1 MSRRRGRQSVLTGH
15 QHRSGTVLTGI
26 LVLLL
31 AAAWAT
37 QHATTALDTDAEAAG
52 RLKVVWISLF
62 LVFLLQTLMYHL
74 ERAPR
79 LTDRVARQLSAL
91 HVSVLVP
98 VYNEDPG
105 YLKLGLESFLRQTRL
120 PDSVHI
126 IDDGSTS
133 GDYADVKAWWERE
146 AGHAGIATTW
156 RRVPNGGKRH
166 AQAHGVRVSPEA
178 DIYITC
184 DSDSCFA
191 PRAIEQV
198 LLPFARPRVQSVAGI
213 VVATNNRA
221 NWLVRV
227 TDLWFVVC
235 QLVDRSGQSAVG
247 AVMVNSGPLAAYRAA
262 VIRDNLDSY
271 LNETFMGRTVMFSD
285 DSLLTLYAQQ
295 RGLTVQQPQAIC
307 FTAMPEKWSHF
318 TRMYLRWMRG
328 STIRS
333 VWRMRYLS
341 PARPAYWLH
350 AVRWLQMVLTQMV
363 VLWLLVVEPL
373 AYGKMP
379 PTSMLIIPFLI
390 GYAQGLR
397 YLGIIRSDER
407 IRSRAL
413 TWLTMPLAIVLAWT
427 VLRFLRWYGIL
438 TCARTGWGTRQNG
451 AEVTLDG
458 ASERGASERGASE
471 PPPVRYATTYDP
483 WNEQSTLE
491 MRHYRSEPMAAQ
503 GEEPT

>member
-1 MSRRRGRQSVLTGH
+1 M
-15 QHRSGTVLTGI
+15 TVLTGI
-26 LVLLL
+26 VVLLL
-31 AAAWAT
+31 AAAWT
-37 QHATTALDTDAEAAG
+37 THHAVIAFRADSETEN
-52 RLKVVWISLF
+52 RLRVVWISLF
-62 LVFLLQTLMYHL
+62 LVFLLQTFMYHL
-74 ERAPR
+74 EGVPR
-79 LTDRVARQLSAL
+79 LTDRTVRQLASA
-91 HVSVLVP
+91 HVSILIP

-126 IDDGSTS
+126 VDDGSTS
-133 GDYADVKAWWERE
+133 SDYADVRAWWEE
-146 AGHAGIATTW
+146 AARKAGVATTW
-156 RRVPNGGKRH
+156 QRVLNGGKRH
-166 AQAHGVRVSPEA
+166 AQAHGVRVSAEA

-191 PRAIEQV
+191 PSAIEQV

-213 VVATNNRA
+213 VIATNNRV

-235 QLVDRSGQSAVG
+235 QLVDRSGQSALG
-247 AVMVNSGPLAAYRAA
+247 AVMVNSGPLAAYRAD
-262 VIRDNLDSY
+262 VIRDNLGSY
-271 LNETFMGRTVMFSD
+271 LNETFMGRSVMFSD

-350 AVRWLQMVLTQMV
+350 AMRWLQMVLTQMV
-363 VLWLLVVEPL
+363 VLWLVLVEPL
-373 AYGKMP
+373 LYGQMP
-379 PTSMLIIPFLI
+379 PGSMLVIPFLI

-397 YLGIIRSDER
+397 YLSIIRSDER

-413 TWLTMPLAIVLAWT
+413 TWLMMPLAIVLAWT
-427 VLRFLRWYGIL
+427 VLRFLRWYGIF

-451 AEVTLDG
+451 AEVTLG
-458 ASERGASERGASE
+458 GQSS
-471 PPPVRYATTYDP
+471 PPPPEAAAQSTYVRAVDP
-483 WNEQSTLE
+483 WDESTLE
-491 MRHYRSEPMAAQ
+491 IRQYRAHTQAP
-503 GEEPT
+503 